1 MLLLPI
7 PDLPLCRAGIRNHCG
22 LLSRR
27 LTWLKPLSIL
37 QLSKRSEKYMD
48 NIIKNKMNNMD
59 FTNPA
64 KIDDINALE
73 ENLGAEGAIGKENY
87 LALWSVNEIVDLNVE
102 YAVKEFTP
110 QLTYFGSDGGEMA
123 YAFDTSNENIAIVEI
138 PFESIDIED
147 KTFIA
152 DDFYS
157 FIDALAK

>member
-1 MLLLPI
+1 LP
-7 PDLPLCRAGIRNHCG
+7 
-22 LLSRR
+22 SRR

-73 ENLGAEGAIGKENY
+73 ENLGFALPKSYIDFLLTSDGAEGAIGKENY
-87 LALWSVNEIVDLNVE
+87 LALWSVNEIVELNVE

-123 YAFDTSNENIAIVEI
+123 YAFDTSNENIAIIEI